1 MARNADRILE
11 LLIAD
16 VRRRLII
23 ESTPRI
29 LQCLDLLSD
38 DEIWYKHND
47 NTNSVGN
54 LVLHLCGNVRQYIL
68 GGIGRQKDVRER
80 SKEFSEEGPIE
91 KKHLI
96 QWLNTLMEEVGEL
109 LSKIKATDL
118 IQDRKV
124 QGFDENVVSIL
135 VHVTEHFSYHTG
147 QITYYTKYIKD
158 VDTAYYGGLDLD
170 VTG

>member
-1 MARNADRILE
+1 MARNADKILN
-11 LLIAD
+11 LLITD

-29 LQCLDLLSD
+29 IQCIEALSD
-38 DEIWYKHND
+38 EEIWYKHND
-47 NTNSVGN
+47 NTNAVGN
-54 LVLHLCGNVRQYIL
+54 LVLHLCGNVRQYL
-68 GGIGRQKDVRER
+68 LSGIGRQKDVRER

-91 KKHLI
+91 KKYLI
-96 QWLNTLMEEVGEL
+96 QWLQSLMEEVDEL
-109 LSKIKATDL
+109 LGSIKVTDL

-147 QITYYTKYIKD
+147 QITYYTKFIKD
-158 VDTAYYGGLDLD
+158 VDTAYYGDLDLD